1 MARYQLNVVVSI
13 TVMFLDETK
22 LEEMVTGS
30 LEATFERL
38 MSASLY
44 NITVSAF
51 VPNFPLTSTMH
62 SEWLPEYQRK

>member
-1 MARYQLNVVVSI
+1 M
-13 TVMFLDETK
+13 

-38 MSASLY
+38 ASASFY

-62 SEWLPEYQRK
+62 SE

>member
-1 MARYQLNVVVSI
+1 M
-13 TVMFLDETK
+13 

-38 MSASLY
+38 APASFY

-51 VPNFPLTSTMH
+51 VSNFPLTSTMH
-62 SEWLPEYQRK
+62 SE

>member
-51 VPNFPLTSTMH
+51 VSNFPLTSTMH
-62 SEWLPEYQRK
+62 SERLWKYQRK